1 MANNLGPSPTNT
13 IHEKLADERRWQFG
27 QTHQGKIDKLVS
39 RQIFYI
45 ELTTN
50 IHKIIDNPEMVNSI
64 FEMVLN
70 SKENQML
77 WRWICAKWK
86 LIKTKYTLEVETNF

>member
-1 MANNLGPSPTNT
+1 MANNLGPSPTHT

-50 IHKIIDNPEMVNSI
+50 IHKIIDDPEMVNSI
-64 FEMVLN
+64 LETFGFELQRKSDAVEVNLC
-70 SKENQML
+70 QM
-77 WRWICAKWK
+77 
-86 LIKTKYTLEVETNF
+86 KTK

>member
-1 MANNLGPSPTNT
+1 MANNLGPSPTHT
-13 IHEKLADERRWQFG
+13 IHEKLANERRWQFG

-64 FEMVLN
+64 FEIFSFELLRKSNDVEVN
-70 SKENQML
+70 SCK
-77 WRWICAKWK
+77 
-86 LIKTKYTLEVETNF
+86 IKTKESQICP

>member
-64 FEMVLN
+64 FEIFGLELQKKSDDVEVNLCKM
-70 SKENQML
+70 
-77 WRWICAKWK
+77 
-86 LIKTKYTLEVETNF
+86 KTN

>member
-1 MANNLGPSPTNT
+1 MGPSPTKT

-64 FEMVLN
+64 FEIFSFELLRKSNDVEVNLCKM
-70 SKENQML
+70 
-77 WRWICAKWK
+77 
-86 LIKTKYTLEVETNF
+86 KTKESQICP

>member
-1 MANNLGPSPTNT
+1 MGPSPTKT

-50 IHKIIDNPEMVNSI
+50 IHEIIDNPEMVNSI
-64 FEMVLN
+64 FEIFSFELLRKSNDVEVNLCKM
-70 SKENQML
+70 
-77 WRWICAKWK
+77 
-86 LIKTKYTLEVETNF
+86 KTKESQICP